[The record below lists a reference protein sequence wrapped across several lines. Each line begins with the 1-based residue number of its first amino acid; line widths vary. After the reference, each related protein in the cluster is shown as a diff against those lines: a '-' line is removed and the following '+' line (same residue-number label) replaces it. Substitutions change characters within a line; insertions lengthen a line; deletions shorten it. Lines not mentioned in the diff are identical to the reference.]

1 MTLPA
6 TTTAIPAAY
15 HTYRTVPN
23 NTADTDPTTLLYTDT
38 AFPPISTVAPEQ
50 FSEMDVDFRERMFEF
65 YNETRK
71 FERRVGIII
80 PSIFTIVIIV
90 GLVGNL
96 LVIIVALNRQM
107 RNSTNTLILGLTC
120 SDLMFLTLCVPFTAI
135 DYAFPNWVLPTWTC
149 NAINYL
155 QVCPEFG
162 LGSYGRLAMHP
173 ANR

>member
-1 MTLPA
+1 MPLS
-6 TTTAIPAAY
+6 TTTTVTTIPA
-15 HTYRTVPN
+15 YRTVPN
-23 NTADTDPTTLLYTDT
+23 YTDYSEPTADPTAFYTDSST
-38 AFPPISTVAPEQ
+38 QLATNFPSTTIADD

-65 YNETRK
+65 YNETRE

-135 DYAFPNWVLPTWTC
+135 DYAFPVWVLPTWTC

-155 QVCPEFG
+155 QVG
-162 LGSYGRLAMHP
+162 
-173 ANR
+173 NK